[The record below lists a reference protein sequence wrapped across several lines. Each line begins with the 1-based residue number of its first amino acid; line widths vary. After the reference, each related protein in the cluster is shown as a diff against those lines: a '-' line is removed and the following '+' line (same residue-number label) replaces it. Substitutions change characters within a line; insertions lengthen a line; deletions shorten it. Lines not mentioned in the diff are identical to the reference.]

1 MNHLFRELAP
11 ISDEAWSQLDEDAR
25 TRLVTYLEGRR
36 LVDFSGPHGWEHSS
50 VNLGRIEAV
59 PDPPEMGDVP
69 ELGDLP
75 SPGAEAA
82 TRVVRPLVELRVP
95 FTLSRAALDGAAR
108 GNPSI
113 DLEGLDLAARTI
125 ATSENV
131 AVFHGWAAA
140 GIEGISA
147 ASSHEPI
154 PASRSDWMAYP
165 QSVARGVERLALAG
179 VGGPYGLA
187 LGNDTWVGVVETTEQ
202 GSILFEHLGK
212 ILGGGPIVR
221 APGVAG
227 GVVISQRGGDFQ
239 FVSGQDLSIG
249 FRSSDAGTV
258 TLYLEETFT
267 FNVLDPTAA
276 ILLKPSS

>member
-1 MNHLFRELAP
+1 VNHLFRELAP
-11 ISDEAWSQLDEDAR
+11 IADEAWSQVDEDAR

-59 PDPPEMGDVP
+59 SDPPEMR
-69 ELGDLP
+69 DL
-75 SPGAEAA
+75 SNPGVEAA

-108 GNPSI
+108 GNPSV
-113 DLEGLDLAARTI
+113 DLEGLDHAARTI

-140 GIEGISA
+140 GIEGIGE

-154 PASRSDWMAYP
+154 PASHSDWMAYP

-202 GSILFEHLGK
+202 GSSLFEHLGR
-212 ILGGGPIVR
+212 ILGGGPIVW
-221 APGVAG
+221 APGVEG

-239 FVSGQDLSIG
+239 FVSGEDLSIG
-249 FRSSDAGTV
+249 FRSADAGTV

-276 ILLKPSS
+276 ILLTTRS

>member
-1 MNHLFRELAP
+1 
-11 ISDEAWSQLDEDAR
+11 
-25 TRLVTYLEGRR
+25 V
-36 LVDFSGPHGWEHSS
+36 
-50 VNLGRIEAV
+50 
-59 PDPPEMGDVP
+59 
-69 ELGDLP
+69 
-75 SPGAEAA
+75 EAA
-82 TRVVRPLVELRVP
+82 TRVVQPLVELRVP

-113 DLEGLDLAARTI
+113 DLDGLDHAARAI
-125 ATSENV
+125 ATAENV
-131 AVFHGWAAA
+131 AVFHGWEAA
-140 GIEGISA
+140 GIAGITS

-154 PASRSDWMAYP
+154 TVSHTDWMAYP

-212 ILGGGPIVR
+212 ILGGGPIVW
-221 APGVAG
+221 APGVEG

-249 FRSSDAGTV
+249 FRSADAGTV
-258 TLYLEETFT
+258 TLYLEETFA

-276 ILLKPSS
+276 ILLTPGS